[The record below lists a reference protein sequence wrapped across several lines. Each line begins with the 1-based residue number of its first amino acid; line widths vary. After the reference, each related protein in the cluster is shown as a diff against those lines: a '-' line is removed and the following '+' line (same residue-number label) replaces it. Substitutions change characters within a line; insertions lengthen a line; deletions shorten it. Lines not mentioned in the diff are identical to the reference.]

1 MQKPRP
7 AILMMIRSNCSF
19 TWMWS
24 TYNKYLFFSDGK
36 STRDW
41 PLDIGHLT
49 WGKCATATL
58 KAVPVST
65 GQLFPSIA
73 ENDSFCTLNL
83 VTWRTGSPPGRDAIW
98 RGRWR
103 RRDICQNPNHRGGG
117 GNNPQIGLFQFLFSY
132 FIFHC
137 FADFIQALGLL
148 AEREQQLAMT
158 MIMMPGGE
166 GEVVCVRRGRTN
178 SFLLCFYSMMF
189 HGNRD
194 VVSING
200 RHQLLP
206 IGLQDDGRT
215 AQHNTGNKNI
225 CQTIKTF

>member
-58 KAVPVST
+58 TAVPVST

-73 ENDSFCTLNL
+73 ENDSFWKLNL
-83 VTWRTGSPPGRDAIW
+83 ATWRTGSSPGRDAIW

-103 RRDICQNPNHRGGG
+103 RRDIYQNPIHRGGG
-117 GNNPQIGLFQFLFSY
+117 GIIRKLVYFSFYFHILY
-132 FIFHC
+132 FIVSLILSRHWAC
-137 FADFIQALGLL
+137 WLSGN
-148 AEREQQLAMT
+148 
-158 MIMMPGGE
+158 
-166 GEVVCVRRGRTN
+166 N
-178 SFLLCFYSMMF
+178 S
-189 HGNRD
+189 
-194 VVSING
+194 
-200 RHQLLP
+200 LP
-206 IGLQDDGRT
+206 
-215 AQHNTGNKNI
+215 
-225 CQTIKTF
+225 